1 MQRKILLWAVFSVLF
16 AAAFAAHAGDPPMTE
31 SLPKGKV
38 LLLGMFHF
46 ENPGLDAVKY
56 TTIDVMQAK
65 SQRYLEALSKRLAGF
80 RPTRILLE
88 YPEESEAAIQQR
100 YTGYLAGHYELGRNE
115 IYQLGFRIARL
126 AGHKRVYGFDRQA
139 PADESKLWDYLHSHA
154 PEKEAQF
161 MAMIAKLSARLEH
174 EHRTLSL
181 RQLLEQTNAESE
193 DRANKGFYMLLN
205 DVGADEGQF
214 HGADASANWWHRN
227 FRMYA
232 VVQSHAK
239 AGERVLVI
247 GGSGHVAIL
256 RDLLR
261 SDAQRDEEPAHP
273 YLRGR

>member
-1 MQRKILLWAVFSVLF
+1 MQRKILLRTVFCVLLAVSL
-16 AAAFAAHAGDPPMTE
+16 AAHAGDQPMAE

-46 ENPGLDAVKY
+46 DNPGLDAVKH

-100 YTGYLAGHYELGRNE
+100 YTDYLAGRYELGRNE
-115 IYQLGFRIARL
+115 TYQLGFRIARL

-139 PADESKLWDYLHSHA
+139 PTDESNLWDYLHAHA

-161 MAMIAKLSARLEH
+161 MAMIAKLSARRELEH
-174 EHRTLSL
+174 QTLSL
-181 RQLLEQTNAESE
+181 RQLLEQTNTESE
-193 DRANKGFYMLLN
+193 DRANKSFYMLLN
-205 DVGADEGQF
+205 DVGVDEGQF
-214 HGADASANWWHRN
+214 HGADASANWWQRN

-232 VVQSHAK
+232 VVQNHAK

-261 SDAQRDEEPAHP
+261 SDAQRDEEPVLP
-273 YLRGR
+273 YLRDR